1 VAVFDSG
8 LGGLSVLGAVREMF
22 AGVRVDYLAD
32 GAFFPY
38 GPRAEDEIRQRVVEV
53 IRAYLRQPG
62 AAGVVVIAC
71 NTASTAALGA
81 LRGAF
86 PAVRFVGVVPAVK
99 PAALASRSKVI
110 GVLATPG
117 TVRRPYHAALIAQH
131 AADCLVLCHGAAG
144 LAALAEQALCTGR
157 ADLDAVRAE
166 IAPLFSNRAM
176 DTVVLGCTHYPLLRD
191 ALETVA
197 PWPVQ
202 WCDSGLAVA
211 RQVGRQWGAEASRTP
226 GPWRCFSTRDL
237 GSSERILFQRWGFS
251 RFARLEP
258 ISGIAS
264 RDAAPDN

>member
-131 AADCLVLCHGAAG
+131 A
-144 LAALAEQALCTGR
+144 
-157 ADLDAVRAE
+157 
-166 IAPLFSNRAM
+166 
-176 DTVVLGCTHYPLLRD
+176 VLGCTHYPLLRD